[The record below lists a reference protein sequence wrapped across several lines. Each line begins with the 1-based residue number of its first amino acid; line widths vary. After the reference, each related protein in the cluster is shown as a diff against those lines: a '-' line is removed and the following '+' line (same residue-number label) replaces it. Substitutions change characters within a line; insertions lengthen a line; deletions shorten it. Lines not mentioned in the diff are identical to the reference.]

1 MRGHIYFYMY
11 AYVCMYIYIYIHIEV
26 TIHARNAL
34 IKTELSKCRQVLRT
48 SSISFSWSFRSGGE
62 RQLNKT
68 RHIIGVTYCDNI
80 INNRLHNHQ
89 CHDHDDNDDDD
100 DEEEGG
106 DDDDHHQHHHNHADR
121 ETRNDE
127 NNHDS
132 HHIRHDHH

>member
-1 MRGHIYFYMY
+1 MH
-11 AYVCMYIYIYIHIEV
+11 VYIYIHTYRSHNPCKKRTYQNRAFKVPPSLKNKFYQFLMVI
-26 TIHARNAL
+26 
-34 IKTELSKCRQVLRT
+34 QV
-48 SSISFSWSFRSGGE
+48 WWE

-80 INNRLHNHQ
+80 NNNRLHNHQ